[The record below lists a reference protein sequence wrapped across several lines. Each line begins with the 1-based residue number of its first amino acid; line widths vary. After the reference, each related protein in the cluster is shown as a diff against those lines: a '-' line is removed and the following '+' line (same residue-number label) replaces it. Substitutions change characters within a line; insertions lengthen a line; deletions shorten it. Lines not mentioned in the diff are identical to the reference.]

1 MSILLSKF
9 SAQHHN
15 STPKQQQALLFSL
28 STPIFISSSSMRIT
42 PPPLAKAFVKHVV
55 LPATTSSFRSW
66 LERDSVRVA
75 VVALDL
81 TRYFWTVVSCWT
93 IYGVVA
99 SLTGVGSRESQEGI
113 GRHGWREIRNRAL
126 RTAKECTWLLL
137 HSFCFSLA
145 FVNVFYP
152 VGIYIFEWYY
162 NLTAGNDPAFE
173 MFLLWRTFISQ
184 LLASTITFPLIK
196 LSNKQLSLAS
206 GVLVW
211 VCASIYSFIVFQ
223 RNNPFMGRR

>member
-1 MSILLSKF
+1 MQQNAKHQ
-9 SAQHHN
+9 QHHY
-15 STPKQQQALLFSL
+15 SL
-28 STPIFISSSSMRIT
+28 RLPATAIFTRFSSMRIT
-42 PPPLAKAFVKHVV
+42 PPPLAKSFVKHVV
-55 LPATTSSFRSW
+55 LPATTSSFRAW
-66 LERDSVRVA
+66 LERDPIRVA
-75 VVALDL
+75 AVALDL
-81 TRYFWTVVSCWT
+81 TRYFWTVISCWT

-99 SLTGVGSRESQEGI
+99 SLTGVGSQESVEGV
-113 GRHGWREIRNRAL
+113 GRHGWREMRNRAL
-126 RTAKECTWLLL
+126 HTAKEWAWLLL

-152 VGIYIFEWYY
+152 VGIYIFEWHY

-196 LSNKQLSLAS
+196 LSNKQLSLAT

-211 VCASIYSFIVFQ
+211 LCASIYSFIVFQ
-223 RNNPFMGRR
+223 RNNPFTGRR